1 MVDGCRLRTR
11 RSMWFFEVDRVFYTA
26 ILSPFC
32 ADFALTMKA
41 HNMGGLSYRGVPD
54 GLTGVVP

>member
-1 MVDGCRLRTR
+1 
-11 RSMWFFEVDRVFYTA
+11 MWFFEVDRVFYTA